1 MAAVAAQRRPLGALG
16 RMGMVAGLHV
26 AVLIVIARSL
36 GIGAPVE
43 VPPPLETQLYE
54 EARPPDEPARIP
66 DPDLSTTRQSLVLP
80 DPDLAHLEYETDTL
94 TGPPPDVPFDDDP
107 PPVIPPQA
115 QLVGVRPDPRYPLSK
130 PQYSARM
137 IREGNQGTID
147 VEVYVMPNG
156 RVADARVIKSTGFA
170 ELDLAAIAEAKRNW
184 RLLPATR
191 DGVPYAQWHRLR
203 VTFRL
208 NEQ

>member
-1 MAAVAAQRRPLGALG
+1 MSLVAAI
-16 RMGMVAGLHV
+16 HV
-26 AVLIVIARSL
+26 AVLFAIAKSL
-36 GIGAPVE
+36 GIGSAPVE
-43 VPPPLETQLYE
+43 ERMTATIEEAEHPPVDVPPP
-54 EARPPDEPARIP
+54 PPEFVP
-66 DPDLSTTRQSLVLP
+66 TTNQSVVLP
-80 DPDLAHLEYETDTL
+80 AVPLDMQFEPVDVI
-94 TGPPPDVPFDDDP
+94 TGPPPDMPFLEDP
-107 PPVIPPQA
+107 PPVTPPQA
-115 QLVGVRPDPRYPLSK
+115 QMVGVRPDPRHPLSK

-156 RVADARVIKSTGFA
+156 RVADARVVKSTGFA

-191 DGVPYAQWHRLR
+191 DGEPYAQWHRLR
-203 VTFRL
+203 VTFKL

>member
-1 MAAVAAQRRPLGALG
+1 NMTRDSYV
-16 RMGMVAGLHV
+16 
-26 AVLIVIARSL
+26 
-36 GIGAPVE
+36 
-43 VPPPLETQLYE
+43 
-54 EARPPDEPARIP
+54 IP
-66 DPDLSTTRQSLVLP
+66 DPDM
-80 DPDLAHLEYETDTL
+80 AHLEYETDTI
-94 TGPPPDVPFDDDP
+94 TGPPPDAVFDDDP
-107 PPVIPPQA
+107 PPVTPPAA
-115 QLVGVRPDPRYPLSK
+115 QLVGVRPDPHHPLSK

-156 RVADARVIKSTGFA
+156 RVADARVVKSTGFA

-191 DGVPYAQWHRLR
+191 DGVPYAQWYRLR
-203 VTFRL
+203 VTFKL